1 MFIFSTML
9 IFYSGHVHLA
19 STKCMSTI
27 HIYHM
32 FLCFHLCIVT
42 PFSLPIFVIGVND
55 GDGVIDDVI
64 CMIDNVEDCMS
75 NNV

>member
-1 MFIFSTML
+1 
-9 IFYSGHVHLA
+9 
-19 STKCMSTI
+19 
-27 HIYHM
+27 M